1 MDQSPQKQNPEL
13 TVSENTTVKPVENSL
28 DVNVGAVADVDGS
41 HSEFAPAN
49 AGYSINSGSPSAT
62 TEPAKRSWKDHLID
76 EIKEVGLV
84 MGYLAIS
91 FSIIQTFRC
100 ATILAK
106 CSENDFLTSYGT
118 ACVSAVVLGKFVF
131 VIEKMRISKRFS
143 NRPLIVPVL
152 YKTALFTVAA
162 NLLMHLE
169 ARFLH
174 HGAEPSSASANP
186 VPPISDPLTFS
197 LCFFAHQLAI
207 VVTFFI
213 FFTFRDI
220 ARVLGRGRLKRMFFV
235 SIE

>member
-1 MDQSPQKQNPEL
+1 M
-13 TVSENTTVKPVENSL
+13 VSETVQVHPLENSPE
-28 DVNVGAVADVDGS
+28 VNVGAVGDIDGG
-41 HSEFAPAN
+41 HSEFAQAN

-62 TEPAKRSWKDHLID
+62 TEPVKRPWKERLLD
-76 EIKEVGLV
+76 EVKEVGLV

-106 CSENDFLTSYGT
+106 CSENDFLTSYAT
-118 ACVSAVVLGKFVF
+118 ACVSAVLLGKFVF

-143 NRPLIVPVL
+143 NRPLIIPVL
-152 YKTALFTVAA
+152 YKTVLFTIAA
-162 NLLMHLE
+162 NVLMHLE

-174 HGAEPSSASANP
+174 HGAEPTSTASANP
-186 VPPISDPLTFS
+186 VPAMSDPLAFS

-207 VVTFFI
+207 MVTFFI

-220 ARVLGRGRLKRMFFV
+220 ARVLGRGRLKKMFFV
-235 SIE
+235 SID